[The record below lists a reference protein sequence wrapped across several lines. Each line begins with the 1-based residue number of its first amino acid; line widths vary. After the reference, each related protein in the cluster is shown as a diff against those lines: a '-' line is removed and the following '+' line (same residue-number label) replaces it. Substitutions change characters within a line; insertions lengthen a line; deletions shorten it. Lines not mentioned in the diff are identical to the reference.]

1 MTPIGTALR
10 RTVLLTLLALGVGAA
25 MSWWRSQA
33 TTPTPAQPPQWP
45 DWPARADATDTSGAA
60 SAAGATAAATTAAN
74 AATANDAA
82 PQAWLPANEDGS
94 TPAGHPVKVKESSG
108 IFHVPGGR
116 FYDRTK
122 PDRCYPT
129 AAAAEADGYRRSK
142 T

>member
-10 RTVLLTLLALGVGAA
+10 RTVLLALLALGVGATL
-25 MSWWRSQA
+25 SWWRRQA
-33 TTPTPAQPPQWP
+33 TTPTPAQAPHWP
-45 DWPARADATDTSGAA
+45 DWPARADATDDSGAA
-60 SAAGATAAATTAAN
+60 
-74 AATANDAA
+74 AATAESDAVE
-82 PQAWLPANEDGS
+82 PAWLPANEDGS
-94 TPAGHPVKVKESSG
+94 TPAGHPVKAKESSG

>member
-1 MTPIGTALR
+1 
-10 RTVLLTLLALGVGAA
+10 VAA
-25 MSWWRSQA
+25 E
-33 TTPTPAQPPQWP
+33 P
-45 DWPARADATDTSGAA
+45 
-60 SAAGATAAATTAAN
+60 
-74 AATANDAA
+74 
-82 PQAWLPANEDGS
+82 AWLPANEDGS
-94 TPAGHPVKVKESSG
+94 TPEGHPVKVKESSG

>member
-25 MSWWRSQA
+25 LSWWRSQA

-45 DWPARADATDTSGAA
+45 DWPVRADASDTSD
-60 SAAGATAAATTAAN
+60 AAGASAVATSERAE
-74 AATANDAA
+74 
-82 PQAWLPANEDGS
+82 PAWLPGNEDGS
-94 TPAGHPVKVKESSG
+94 APASHPVKVKESSG